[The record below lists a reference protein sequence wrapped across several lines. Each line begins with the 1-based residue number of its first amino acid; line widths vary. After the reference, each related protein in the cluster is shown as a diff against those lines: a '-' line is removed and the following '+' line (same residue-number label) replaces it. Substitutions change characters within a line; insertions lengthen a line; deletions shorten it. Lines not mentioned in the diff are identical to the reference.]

1 MGFKEGGNHGTYS
14 PLSLSPCQTRSLPLN
29 FPSWLK
35 IYALLHAWICMHATI
50 QPCISDLSHPMM
62 DKSSNFGSHE
72 RCRIPVS
79 MSTSLSMGPTCTY
92 VKSRSLSMGPTCS
105 HIQKGVYIST
115 VEPYCGPRWGPY
127 YHFKFLN
134 HEGLLNIAHIRWF
147 DVISNETQ
155 CWIECIIFFL
165 LIFKYF

>member
-1 MGFKEGGNHGTYS
+1 MKRELTCFSWKPEKRDWKLASFIVRWIKNERWDLKKVATMEHIL
-14 PLSLSPCQTRSLPLN
+14 LSLSPCQTRSLSLN

-50 QPCISDLSHPMM
+50 QPCISDPSHPMM
-62 DKSSNFGSHE
+62 DKRSNFGSHE

-92 VKSRSLSMGPTCS
+92 VKGRSLSMGPTCS
-105 HIQKGVYIST
+105 RIQKGVYIST

-127 YHFKFLN
+127 YHFKNLN
-134 HEGLLNIAHIRWF
+134 H
-147 DVISNETQ
+147 
-155 CWIECIIFFL
+155 
-165 LIFKYF
+165 